1 MSRCLGCALS
11 VQVRAFVSSSTP
23 SLARVGVRA
32 RVRVKVRVRVRA
44 RASVMIRVRG
54 AARGS
59 KVRRPTSAG
68 EYCAL
73 HLLRSRVP
81 VQGEAYTCD

>member
-1 MSRCLGCALS
+1 MRVG
-11 VQVRAFVSSSTP
+11 
-23 SLARVGVRA
+23 ARVRVRA
-32 RVRVKVRVRVRA
+32 RVRARVRDRVRVRLRARA

-54 AARGS
+54 VARGS

-81 VQGEAYTCD
+81 VRAMSCRRRLMPWVAY